1 MDWTC
6 GSSSTVPAGN
16 PEFNNPAQTYKKKK
30 KKEGVIQIT
39 KEYSG
44 EGI

>member
-30 KKEGVIQIT
+30 KKRGCNSNH
-39 KEYSG
+39 K
-44 EGI
+44 GIFR